1 MSWLNITGI
10 FFPFTFEA
18 NVNVDIPKY
27 NIPAVMCHELSHLRG
42 FMREDEANFLA
53 YLACKNSASLDFQYS
68 GYMLAFIYATNALYE
83 VDKEAYSRIFNR
95 LDPGVRR
102 DISCQSNYW
111 KQFEGPV
118 ADTATSINNGYLQA
132 NQQDD
137 GVKSYGRMVDLLLA
151 EQRLGE

>member
-1 MSWLNITGI
+1 
-10 FFPFTFEA
+10 
-18 NVNVDIPKY
+18 
-27 NIPAVMCHELSHLRG
+27 
-42 FMREDEANFLA
+42 
-53 YLACKNSASLDFQYS
+53 
-68 GYMLAFIYATNALYE
+68 MLAFIYATNALYE

-132 NQQDD
+132 NQQVLP
-137 GVKSYGRMVDLLLA
+137 GQRRRSVREGRA
-151 EQRLGE
+151 CPPC

>member
-1 MSWLNITGI
+1 MY
-10 FFPFTFEA
+10 
-18 NVNVDIPKY
+18 KY

-83 VDKEAYSRIFNR
+83 VDKEAYSRILIDWIR
-95 LDPGVRR
+95 VSGEYILPV
-102 DISCQSNYW
+102 QLL